1 MIYAFAS
8 ARGMRGEFMSGQQAA
23 EKRVTVD
30 IPVRIWGMS
39 AQGRPFSQ
47 HVRAQNISSEG
58 AALHDV
64 ESELK
69 VGDVIGVQ
77 CDTNKARCSVIWS
90 MNSGSL
96 KRNQVGIRLLTDQEC
111 PWRDHLPEGSE
122 DATIS
127 ASNRRRFH
135 RHKINL
141 PIEVRDERVIAPTRI
156 NATDVSGNGCYIE
169 TMMPM
174 QVGTVLRLDMWI
186 DADHVSATGIV
197 RTCDPG
203 VGNGIEFT
211 GLPGDGKA
219 KLQKYL
225 DAIDPQRGLSEG
237 E

>member
-1 MIYAFAS
+1 
-8 ARGMRGEFMSGQQAA
+8 MSGQQAA
-23 EKRVTVD
+23 EKRLTVD

-47 HVRAQNISSEG
+47 HVRAQNISGEG
-58 AALHDV
+58 ASLNDV

-69 VGDVIGVQ
+69 VGDVIGIQ
-77 CDTNKARCSVIWS
+77 CDNNKARCTVIWA
-90 MNSGSL
+90 MNTGTL
-96 KRNQVGIRLLTDQEC
+96 KRNQVGIRLVTDQEC
-111 PWRDHLPEGSE
+111 PWREHLPEGVESVE
-122 DATIS
+122 VS
-127 ASNRRRFH
+127 ASNRRRYY
-135 RHKINL
+135 RHKISL
-141 PIEVRDERVIAPTRI
+141 PIEIRDERVKAPTRI

-174 QVGTVLRLDMWI
+174 QIGTVLRIDIWI
-186 DADHVSATGIV
+186 DTDRITATAVV

-211 GLPGDGKA
+211 GLPADGKI

-225 DAIDPQRGLSEG
+225 DAVDPQRGISEG